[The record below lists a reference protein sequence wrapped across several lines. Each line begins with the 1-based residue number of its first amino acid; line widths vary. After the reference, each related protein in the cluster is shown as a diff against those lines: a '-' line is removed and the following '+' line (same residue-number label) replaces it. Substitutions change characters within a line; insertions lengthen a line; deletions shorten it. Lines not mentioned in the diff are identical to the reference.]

1 MAKRKAMID
10 YQECFPMKCN
20 KGICVTTASCPHKI
34 FIQEEAYEVP
44 YILQDFC
51 TGCGKCVAA
60 CPWKAVQML

>member
-10 YQECFPMKCN
+10 YQKCFPIKCD
-20 KGICVTTASCPHKI
+20 KGICVVVNSCSHKI
-34 FIQEEAYEVP
+34 FIQDQPYEVP

-51 TGCGKCVAA
+51 TGCGKCVVA